1 MRRRVWMAATAA
13 ALCAV
18 AVASGIATGA
28 TSGGLGVVSFSATYS
43 GKATVKVADD
53 VADISAQ
60 GTGTGTVIGASAI
73 SGKGKGDTTKQ
84 PCVPFTGTGEMSANN
99 GSATLQFT
107 VPAGSSACG
116 DEPGKIFS
124 VSGRANV
131 TGGTGALAGATGSLK
146 MTGVYDRGA
155 GTFQIKFSGQLTTSG
170 GGGTVAPAKTVLR
183 ISGGLKNQL
192 RFSKKALTAKAGL
205 VTIIMKNVSGAPHN
219 VAIRNGTTAKSKLI
233 AKGKVV
239 KKGKTSVVKATL
251 KKGKYR
257 FACTVPG
264 HEAAGM
270 WGILTVK

>member
-1 MRRRVWMAATAA
+1 MKRIWIAATAA
-13 ALCAV
+13 ALCAA

-28 TSGGLGVVSFSATYS
+28 TSGGLGVVSFTATYS

-53 VADISAQ
+53 VADIAAQ

-73 SGKGKGDTTKQ
+73 SGKGKGDTSKQ
-84 PCVPFTGTGEMSANN
+84 PCVPFTGTGEMRANS

-107 VPAGSSACG
+107 VPTGSSACG

-124 VSGRANV
+124 ISGRATV
-131 TGGTGALAGATGSLK
+131 TGGTGGLTGAAGSLK

-170 GGGTVAPAKTVLR
+170 GTVAPGAKTVLR
-183 ISGGLKNQL
+183 ISGGPKNQL
-192 RFSKKALTAKAGL
+192 KFSKKALTAKAGL

-219 VAIRNGTTAKSKLI
+219 VAIRKGTTAKSKLI

-239 KKGKTSVVKATL
+239 KKGKNSVVKATL

-257 FACTVPG
+257 FSCTVPG